1 MLTVSVL
8 QDAKS
13 RWERVLR
20 TTAMKNMIRVIT
32 LSSLPILG
40 VLAQTPSDPFPAAIP
55 ATEGVIRV
63 NYQEF
68 ASLPDIDGVAAR
80 MMNLVTE
87 PGTLNVFV
95 SDMRGQLYRVVEGG
109 RTVTQYLDIN
119 AKDVPVQSMG
129 RERGFQSF
137 AFHPQ
142 FSQQGSP
149 GFGKF
154 YTYTDTTNMTPP
166 PDFHPAPGGMD
177 THHGVLLE
185 WTAKTPGAATYDGG
199 APRELMRWR
208 DPFPNHNGGMLAF
221 NPLAGPNSPDF
232 GLLYMGIADGGS
244 GGDPL
249 NMAQN
254 LGIAFGKIFR
264 INPLGNNGANK
275 KYGIPADNPLRNT
288 PGALP
293 EIYAYGVRNP
303 QRFAWDSRNGAMFM
317 SDIGQG
323 TVEEI
328 SAVTPGANLGWNVW
342 EGSYKYAGRQGVALE
357 NRRGDPKVTYPI
369 AEWGQVDA
377 LLQPQSAA
385 GGLAFYRSNQIPQLA
400 NLLIFAD
407 MPSGEIFY
415 VNADNLPSGG
425 QDAIRRILLNDGGT
439 AKTFLEVIKAKNVA
453 QGKTPVTRADLRISM
468 GPDNQIFLLNKGDG
482 TIRVLTR

>member
-1 MLTVSVL
+1 
-8 QDAKS
+8 
-13 RWERVLR
+13 
-20 TTAMKNMIRVIT
+20 MKHTIRVIAV
-32 LSSLPILG
+32 SSLPVLG
-40 VLAQTPSDPFPAAIP
+40 VLAQTPTDPFPTAIP

-68 ASLPDIDGVAAR
+68 ASLPEIDGVAAR

-87 PGTLNVFV
+87 PGTPRVFV
-95 SDMRGQLYRVVEGG
+95 NDMRGQLYRVAADG
-109 RTVTQYLDIN
+109 TMVTKYLDIT
-119 AKDVPVQSMG
+119 AAGVPVQSMG

-142 FSQQGSP
+142 FNEQGSR

-154 YTYTDTTNMTPP
+154 YTYTDTTNMMPP
-166 PDFHPAPGGMD
+166 ADFHPSPGGMD
-177 THHGVLLE
+177 THHAVLLE
-185 WTAKTPGAATYDGG
+185 WTARTPGAATYDGG

-208 DPFPNHNGGMLAF
+208 DPFQNHHGGMLAF
-221 NPLAGPNSPDF
+221 NPFAEANSPDF
-232 GLLYMGIADGGS
+232 GLLYMGVADGGS

-249 NMAQN
+249 HMAQN

-264 INPLGNNGANK
+264 IDPLGNNSANK
-275 KYGIPADNPLRNT
+275 KYGIPADNPMRNT

-303 QRFAWDSRNGAMFM
+303 QRFAWDWRTGAMFM

-328 SAVTPGANLGWNVW
+328 SPVTPGANLGWNVW
-342 EGSYKYAGRQGVALE
+342 EGSYQYGGRQGVALE

-369 AEWGQVDA
+369 AEWGQLDP
-377 LLQPQSAA
+377 LLQTQSAA
-385 GGLAFYRSNQIPQLA
+385 GGLVVYRGNQIPQLA

-407 MPSGEIFY
+407 MPSGELFY
-415 VNADNLPSGG
+415 VNADRLPGGG
-425 QDAIRRILLNDGGT
+425 QDAIRRILLNEGGT

-453 QGKTPVTRADLRISM
+453 QGKMPATRADLRINM
-468 GPDNQIFLLNKGDG
+468 GPDNQVFLLNKSDG
-482 TIRVLTR
+482 AIRMLTR

>member
-1 MLTVSVL
+1 M
-8 QDAKS
+8 
-13 RWERVLR
+13 
-20 TTAMKNMIRVIT
+20 
-32 LSSLPILG
+32 
-40 VLAQTPSDPFPAAIP
+40 
-55 ATEGVIRV
+55 

-87 PGTLNVFV
+87 PGTRRVFV
-95 SDMRGQLYRVVEGG
+95 NDMRGQLYRVTEDGK
-109 RTVTQYLDIN
+109 TVTKYLDIN
-119 AKDVPVQSMG
+119 AAGVPVQSMG

-137 AFHPQ
+137 AVHPQ
-142 FSQQGSP
+142 FNQQGSR

-166 PDFHPAPGGMD
+166 ADFHPAPGGMD
-177 THHGVLLE
+177 THHAVLLE

-208 DPFPNHNGGMLAF
+208 DPFQNHNGGMLAF
-221 NPLAGPNSPDF
+221 NPLAEPNSPDF
-232 GLLYMGIADGGS
+232 GLLYMGVADGGS

-264 INPLGNNGANK
+264 IDPLGNNSANK
-275 KYGIPADNPLRNT
+275 KYGIPADNPMRNT

-328 SAVTPGANLGWNVW
+328 SRVTPGANLGWNVW
-342 EGSYKYAGRQGVALE
+342 EGSYRYGGRQGVALE
-357 NRRGDPKVTYPI
+357 NQRGDPKVTYPI
-369 AEWGQVDA
+369 AEWGQLDP
-377 LLQPQSAA
+377 LLQSQSAA
-385 GGLAFYRSNQIPQLA
+385 GGLVVYRGNQVPQLA

-407 MPSGEIFY
+407 MPSGELFY

-425 QDAIRRILLNDGGT
+425 QDAIRRILLNEGGT
-439 AKTFLEVIKAKNVA
+439 AKTFLEVIKAKNMA
-453 QGKTPVTRADLRISM
+453 QGKMPATRADLRM
-468 GPDNQIFLLNKGDG
+468 NTGPGQSDLSAEQGRRHDPSAHEIKRTATVIFRLKPEATARHSCPVWLPASAG
-482 TIRVLTR
+482 RWRLE

>member
-1 MLTVSVL
+1 
-8 QDAKS
+8 
-13 RWERVLR
+13 
-20 TTAMKNMIRVIT
+20 MKNMIRVIA

-40 VLAQTPSDPFPAAIP
+40 VFAQTPSDPFPAAIP

-68 ASLPDIDGVAAR
+68 ASLPDIEGVAAR

-87 PGTLNVFV
+87 PGTRNVFV

-109 RTVTQYLDIN
+109 RTVTQYLDIT

-142 FSQQGSP
+142 FNQQGSP

-154 YTYTDTTNMTPP
+154 YTYTDTTNMAPP
-166 PDFHPAPGGMD
+166 ADFHPAPGGTGPD
-177 THHGVLLE
+177 THHAVLLE

-208 DPFPNHNGGMLAF
+208 DPFQNHTGGMLAF

-249 NMAQN
+249 NMSQN

-264 INPLGNNGANK
+264 INPLGNNSANK

-303 QRFAWDSRNGAMFM
+303 QRFAWDSRNGAMVM

-328 SAVTPGANLGWNVW
+328 SPVTRGANLGWNVW
-342 EGSYKYAGRQGVALE
+342 EGSFKYAGRAGVALE
-357 NRRGDPKVTYPI
+357 NQRGDPAVTYPI
-369 AEWGQVDA
+369 AEWGQLDP

-385 GGLAFYRSNQIPQLA
+385 GGLVFYRSNQIPQLS

-415 VNADNLPSGG
+415 VNADKLPSGG

-453 QGKTPVTRADLRISM
+453 QGKKPVTRADLRMSM
-468 GPDNQIFLLNKGDG
+468 GSDNQIFLLNKGDG
-482 TIRVLTR
+482 TIRVLTK